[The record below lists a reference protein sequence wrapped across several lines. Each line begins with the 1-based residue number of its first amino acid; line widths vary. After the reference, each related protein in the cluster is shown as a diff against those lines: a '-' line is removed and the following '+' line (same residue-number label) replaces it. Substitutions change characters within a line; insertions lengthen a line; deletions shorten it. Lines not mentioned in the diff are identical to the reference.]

1 MMKVSQT
8 SLPGSVPDRY
18 NSSLARERK
27 SAQKAHATEQNRY
40 HRNRNKKK
48 TRQKNRSKWMKGRQQ
63 DDSERRYSPLEEKE
77 EPDKEDD
84 DDSKNPHTYSNNP
97 PVAAV
102 TPGPARLHMISR
114 ENEDPQ
120 INYNYKDTRDRRGW
134 KHHGNSHPTSRKSR
148 ELKGPKQQ
156 SHPSSQSVTQA
167 KAEVAGATDLNKVEE
182 CDLSVDG
189 PALVAHW
196 LVMDVG
202 KTSLLRGSVDHRKTS
217 GWRAKE
223 FGDCGDCRD
232 AVAALDILR
241 GAVKVSIAMLVTVC
255 LTVMLV
261 FYVAN
266 CLWSRLAP

>member
-1 MMKVSQT
+1 MQ
-8 SLPGSVPDRY
+8 
-18 NSSLARERK
+18 
-27 SAQKAHATEQNRY
+27 
-40 HRNRNKKK
+40 
-48 TRQKNRSKWMKGRQQ
+48 
-63 DDSERRYSPLEEKE
+63 
-77 EPDKEDD
+77 EDD
-84 DDSKNPHTYSNNP
+84 
-97 PVAAV
+97 AA
-102 TPGPARLHMISR
+102 A
-114 ENEDPQ
+114 
-120 INYNYKDTRDRRGW
+120 
-134 KHHGNSHPTSRKSR
+134 
-148 ELKGPKQQ
+148 
-156 SHPSSQSVTQA
+156 
-167 KAEVAGATDLNKVEE
+167 AGATDLNKVEE